1 MFDTFKI
8 KVEGYGWEWDEFK
21 SEVFEFDNGGNA
33 LMMISSGIALRM
45 RSRWQNYSWK
55 TSIEWCGWN
64 DE

>member
-8 KVEGYGWEWDEFK
+8 KVEGHSWEWDEFK
-21 SEVFEFDNGGNA
+21 SEVIEFDNGENA
-33 LMMISSGIALRM
+33 FQVVLH
-45 RSRWQNYSWK
+45 WEWDQDDKNYSWK